1 MDDAHIPD
9 LETLSYG
16 AAFATAQVPAIGAY
30 KIASGTLA
38 VARHETLDNL
48 NGTVALAQIPT
59 MDDAHIPDLDTLS
72 YGAAFATAQI
82 PAVGAYKTA
91 SGTLNA
97 DRIPVLPTARYGS
110 AVLVSG
116 TRSMTNSFRLKSNA
130 GTTGMATVD
139 GAIFFDTTADKVKVY
154 VA

>member
-1 MDDAHIPD
+1 MDDARIPD

-16 AAFATAQVPAIGAY
+16 AAFATAQVPAI
-30 KIASGTLA
+30 
-38 VARHETLDNL
+38 
-48 NGTVALAQIPT
+48 
-59 MDDAHIPDLDTLS
+59 
-72 YGAAFATAQI
+72 
-82 PAVGAYKTA
+82 GAYKTA